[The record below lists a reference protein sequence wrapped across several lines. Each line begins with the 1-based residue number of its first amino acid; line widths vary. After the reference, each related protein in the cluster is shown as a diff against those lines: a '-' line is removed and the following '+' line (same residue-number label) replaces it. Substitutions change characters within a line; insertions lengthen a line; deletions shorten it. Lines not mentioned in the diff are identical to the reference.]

1 MKIKI
6 WLGIGISS
14 FFIWLT
20 LREVDFTALWL
31 AIKKANH
38 LYLIPTLII
47 SMLQFYLRA
56 IRWGYLME
64 PVKKIGHLNLF
75 SATSIGYMANNIL
88 PARIGE
94 FVKAYAIAK
103 KEKVSF
109 SSSFAT
115 IIIER
120 LLDLFSL
127 FIIML
132 AVIYLVTFPEG
143 KEDMEGLIRKGASGI
158 FLIFICMSLII
169 IFFKR
174 EKAFF
179 KKVIFTLIKP
189 ISLKVANKANHFL
202 DSFSEALSVLGKEKH
217 LNMITLYSAVIWL
230 MSAVPIYLI
239 LLSFGYDLPFSISF
253 FILVLIGIAVS
264 IPSAPGFIGTFHF
277 ACAKGLGL
285 FNVPDEGAISIA
297 IILHA
302 INFFPI
308 TLIGFFFLWKDNL
321 SISEA
326 VSVEEK
332 AEEATI

>member
-1 MKIKI
+1 MKIKV
-6 WLGIGISS
+6 WLGIGISA

-20 LREVDFTALWL
+20 LREVDFSVLRV

-38 LYLIPTLII
+38 LYLIPTVIVILF
-47 SMLQFYLRA
+47 QFYLRA
-56 IRWGYLME
+56 VRWGYLME
-64 PVKKIGHLNLF
+64 PVKNIRQLSLF

-94 FVKAYAIAK
+94 LAKAYAIAK

-132 AVIYLVTFPEG
+132 AVMYIITFPEG
-143 KEDMEGLIRKGASGI
+143 KSETE
-158 FLIFICMSLII
+158 SLIKKGTIGVFIVFTMMTAVI

-179 KKVIFTLIKP
+179 KKMIFTIIKP
-189 ISLKVANKANHFL
+189 LSLKLADKANHFL
-202 DSFSEALSVLGKEKH
+202 DSFSDALSVLGKEKH
-217 LNMITLYSAVIWL
+217 LGMILIYSAVIWL
-230 MSAVPIYLI
+230 LSALPIYLL
-239 LLSFGYDLPFSISF
+239 LLSFGYNLPFSISF

-277 ACAKGLGL
+277 ACAKGLEL
-285 FNVPDEGAISIA
+285 FNVPGEEAISVA

-321 SISEA
+321 SLTEA

-332 AEEATI
+332 AEEATT

>member
-1 MKIKI
+1 MKIKVWI
-6 WLGIGISS
+6 GIGISL

-20 LREVDFTALWL
+20 LREVDFSALWV

-38 LYLIPTLII
+38 LYLIPTLIV
-47 SMLQFYLRA
+47 MLIQFYLRSV
-56 IRWGYLME
+56 RWGYLME
-64 PVKKIGHLNLF
+64 PIKNIGRTSLF

-94 FVKAYAIAK
+94 FVKAYAIAR
-103 KEKVSF
+103 KEKISF
-109 SSSFAT
+109 SSSFST

-120 LLDLFSL
+120 LIDLFSL

-132 AVIYLVTFPEG
+132 VVMYIITFPEG
-143 KEDMEGLIRKGASGI
+143 KSETEELLRKGASGI
-158 FLIFICMSLII
+158 FVLFICMSLVI

-179 KKVIFTLIKP
+179 KKVVFNIIKP
-189 ISLKVANKANHFL
+189 LSLKMADKANHFL
-202 DSFSEALSVLGKEKH
+202 DSFSDALSVLGREKH
-217 LNMITLYSAVIWL
+217 LNMIIIYSVIIWL
-230 MSAVPIYLI
+230 LSAIPIYL
-239 LLSFGYDLPFSISF
+239 LLLAFGYKFPFSISF

-277 ACAKGLGL
+277 ACAKGLEL
-285 FNVPDEGAISIA
+285 FNVPDEGAISVA

-308 TLIGFFFLWKDNL
+308 TLIGLFFLWKDNL
-321 SISEA
+321 SLTEA
-326 VSVEEK
+326 VSVEDK
-332 AEEATI
+332 AEEAIT

>member
-1 MKIKI
+1 MKIKV
-6 WLGIGISS
+6 WFGLAVSA

-20 LREVDFTALWL
+20 LKEVNYSALWMAL
-31 AIKKANH
+31 KKANH
-38 LYLIPTLII
+38 LYLIPTFIVLIA
-47 SMLQFYLRA
+47 QFYLRA
-56 IRWGYLME
+56 VRWGYLME
-64 PVKKIGHLNLF
+64 PLKKIGHLSLF

-94 FVKAYAIAK
+94 FVKAYAVAK

-109 SSSFAT
+109 SASFAT

-120 LLDLFSL
+120 LVDLFSL

-132 AVIYLVTFPEG
+132 SVIYMINFPEN
-143 KEDMEGLIRKGASGI
+143 KTENLVRKAASGI
-158 FLIFICMSLII
+158 FIIFTAMSLVI

-179 KKVIFTLIKP
+179 KKVIFSLIKP
-189 ISLKVANKANHFL
+189 ISSKLANKADHFL
-202 DSFSEALSVLGKEKH
+202 DAFSEALSVLGKEKH
-217 LNMITLYSAVIWL
+217 LNMITLYSAIIWIL
-230 MSAVPIYLI
+230 SAVPIYLM
-239 LLSFGYDLPFSISF
+239 LLSFGYKLPFSISF

-277 ACAKGLGL
+277 ACAKGLEL
-285 FNVPDEGAISIA
+285 FNVPGEEAISVA

-321 SISEA
+321 SITEA
-326 VSVEEK
+326 VSAEDK
-332 AEEATI
+332 AEEATT